1 MADTSHVPFELKL
14 YPPPASAVQG
24 AHVSGMA
31 AYEKLC
37 AEAARATRH

>member
-1 MADTSHVPFELKL
+1 MAETSHVPFELKL
-14 YPPPASAVQG
+14 SPPPQAAVQG

-37 AEAARATRH
+37 AEASMPQ